1 MVKEGGIQGQ
11 KGRDSGSKGEGF
23 RVVEGRD
30 SGLKGKSEFRF
41 SLRYSLISWGS
52 FGGILDVGL
61 GARPEK
67 DSGCGQ

>member
-1 MVKEGGIQGQ
+1 MGRFFLRAQG
-11 KGRDSGSKGEGF
+11 DS
-23 RVVEGRD
+23 R
-30 SGLKGKSEFRF
+30 LKGKSEFRF